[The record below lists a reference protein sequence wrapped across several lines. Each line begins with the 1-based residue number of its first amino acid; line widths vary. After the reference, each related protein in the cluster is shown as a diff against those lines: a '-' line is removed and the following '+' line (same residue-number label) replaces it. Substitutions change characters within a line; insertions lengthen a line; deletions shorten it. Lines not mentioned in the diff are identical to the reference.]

1 MRNLRALAAAL
12 IPVAEAAGDAIM
24 RVYQAEFA
32 VERKSDDSPL
42 TLADLESQRVILAAL
57 AQLTPDIPVL
67 SEESAAAPWN
77 ERSQWRELWV
87 VDPLD
92 GTREFIKRNGEFT
105 VNIAL
110 VSDHE
115 PLLGVVAAP
124 ALKVLYWGAAG
135 VGAFRRRAGLED
147 SIRVS
152 PRQHPLRVVGSRS
165 HASADTAAYL
175 ERLGERQ
182 GEPLGPHDVR
192 GIGSSLK
199 FCRVAEG
206 AADLYPRFGPTSEWD
221 TAAGQALLEA
231 AGGAVVR
238 LDGHRLRY
246 NCRESLINGDF
257 LACGGPGVLEA
268 AVIPP

>member
-1 MRNLRALAAAL
+1 MAAAL

-24 RVYQAEFA
+24 RVYQADFA
-32 VERKSDDSPL
+32 VERKLDDSPL

-67 SEESAAAPWN
+67 SEESATAPWS
-77 ERSQWRELWV
+77 ERRAWRELWV

-92 GTREFIKRNGEFT
+92 GTREFVKRNGEFT

-110 VSDHE
+110 VGDHE
-115 PLLGVVAAP
+115 PLLGV
-124 ALKVLYWGAAG
+124 
-135 VGAFRRRAGLED
+135 GAFRRSAGLEE
-147 SIRVS
+147 SIHVS
-152 PRQHPLRVVGSRS
+152 PRQRPLRVVGSRS
-165 HASADTAAYL
+165 HASAATTAYL
-175 ERLGERQ
+175 ERLDER
-182 GEPLGPHDVR
+182 LGPHDVQ

-231 AGGAVVR
+231 AGGAVTR

-257 LACGGPGVLEA
+257 LACGDPGVLQA
-268 AVIPP
+268 AVNPPRSTT